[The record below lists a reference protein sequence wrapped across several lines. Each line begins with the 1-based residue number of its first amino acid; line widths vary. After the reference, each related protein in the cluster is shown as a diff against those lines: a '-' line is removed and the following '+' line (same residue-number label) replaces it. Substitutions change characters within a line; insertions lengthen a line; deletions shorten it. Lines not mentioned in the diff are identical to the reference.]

1 MLLPEKFIEKYRHIL
16 GDEADEF
23 LATFDQEAISG
34 FRVNPLK
41 NAQQTF
47 DNPIPNTPWGHYGK
61 VSGKSPEHVS
71 GLVYSQE
78 PAAQMVAQV
87 AAPQE
92 KMRVLDLAAAPGGKS
107 THLLSYMNNTGV
119 LVSNE
124 ISSKRSKV
132 LVENIERFGARNVVV
147 TNESSQKLAKVFKSY
162 FDLIVFDGPCSG
174 EGMFRKDPAATQY
187 WHEDYP
193 AECAALQKE
202 ILEEAMK
209 MLAIGGRLVYSTC
222 TWSPEENEGVVK
234 WLLAKYDYLE
244 LVEVEK
250 INGMVEGIDL
260 PQVVRMY
267 PHHFKGEGQFVA
279 QLRDTRTAETRS
291 VKPVK
296 SNLTKAQLK
305 LWQDFVK
312 QHLTVDLT
320 GILQTFGANLYL
332 LPEGLPDLGKLK
344 IARNGLHLGTFKKN
358 RFEPSFALGLA
369 LSPDEVKQVVAL
381 NEEQFKVYVSGNI
394 LKLEEPTP
402 NGWHLVTING
412 NGIGFAKISGN
423 IVKNHFPKGLR
434 FYR

>member
-1 MLLPEKFIEKYRHIL
+1 MLLPEKFIEKYRNIL
-16 GDEADEF
+16 GDEADDF

-41 NAQQTF
+41 NVQQTF
-47 DNPIPNTPWGHYGK
+47 DTPIPNTPWGHYGK

-87 AAPQE
+87 VAPQE
-92 KMRVLDLAAAPGGKS
+92 NMRVLDLAAAPGGKS

-147 TNESSQKLAKVFKSY
+147 TNESSQKLAKVFKYY

-193 AECAALQKE
+193 AECATLQKE

-209 MLAIGGRLVYSTC
+209 MLAIGGTLVYSTC

-234 WLLAKYDYLE
+234 WLLDKYDYLE
-244 LVEVEK
+244 LVDIEK

-260 PQVVRMY
+260 PQVARMY

-279 QLRDTRTAETRS
+279 KLRDTRTAEARS

-305 LWQDFVK
+305 LWQDFAK
-312 QHLTVDLT
+312 QHIKVDLA
-320 GILQTFGANLYL
+320 GILQTFGDNLYL

-344 IARNGLHLGTFKKN
+344 IVRNGLHLGTFKKN
-358 RFEPSFALGLA
+358 RFEPSFALGLS
-369 LSPDEVKQVVAL
+369 LSPDDVEQFVKIDI
-381 NEEQFKVYVSGNI
+381 EQFKVYASGNI
-394 LKLEEPTP
+394 VKLEEPIQ
-402 NGWHLVTING
+402 NGWYLVSING
-412 NGIGFAKISGN
+412 NGIGFAKITGN
-423 IVKNHFPKGLR
+423 ILKNYFPKGLR
-434 FYR
+434 FYS